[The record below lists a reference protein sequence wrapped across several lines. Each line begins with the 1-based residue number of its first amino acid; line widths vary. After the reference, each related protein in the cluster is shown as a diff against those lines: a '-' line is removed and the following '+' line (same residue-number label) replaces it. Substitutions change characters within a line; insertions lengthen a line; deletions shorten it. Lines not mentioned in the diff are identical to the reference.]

1 MTTFPVPPNLPL
13 EMLQLREEF
22 IGRFRPILNHFGVT
36 EQQWRI
42 LRVLRFREAME
53 PKEICE
59 TCLFLSPSLA
69 GILARMETEGLIRKE
84 RMSNDMRRV
93 KVTMTEQGK
102 ALVDAALPLIAQQYQ
117 LLEDFVGKETLDA
130 LFTVIERL
138 SVLRDGEVPMVDL
151 PRT

>member
-1 MTTFPVPPNLPL
+1 MPVPPNLPL

-69 GILARMETEGLIRKE
+69 GILTRMEAEDLVRKE
-84 RMSNDMRRV
+84 RMANDLRRV
-93 KVTMTEQGK
+93 NVTMTDKGK

-130 LFTVIERL
+130 LFNIIDRL
-138 SVLRDGEVPMVDL
+138 SVLRGGAVPMVSL
-151 PRT
+151 PKD